1 MTLTELGYNFRRW
14 FAQHNIP
21 RESVVLIINV
31 SDRDAAARLDA
42 AIKKELFQADKSGRQ
57 IEPDIQNMEVQG
69 IEILIES
76 PLHEPRDYVEFRRAK
91 GK

>member
-1 MTLTELGYNFRRW
+1 MTLIELSHNFRRW

-21 RESVVLIINV
+21 RKSVVLIINV
-31 SDRDAAARLDA
+31 SDRDAAARLDV
-42 AIKKELFQADKSGRQ
+42 AIRKEVFPVLPVDEVLKS
-57 IEPDIQNMEVQG
+57 IEVQG